1 MKMSQYLDESKVT
14 DLKNIDPAFVRC
26 DREMVRLLHGGIGIA
41 TESGEILDQ
50 LKKHIYYG
58 KPLDRVNL
66 KEEIGDV
73 LWYCALLLREL
84 DSSFE
89 EVAETNIKKLRARF
103 GDQFSEY
110 DAQHRDLVKERSIL
124 ENTL

>member
-1 MKMSQYLDESKVT
+1 MEMSQYLNESNVT

-26 DREMVRLLHGGIGIA
+26 DRDMVRLLHGGIGIA

-58 KPLDRVNL
+58 KPLDKVNL

-84 DSSFE
+84 DSTFE
-89 EVAETNIKKLRARF
+89 EVAETNINKLRARF
-103 GDQFSEY
+103 GDKFSEY

>member
-1 MKMSQYLDESKVT
+1 MEMSQYLNESKIT

-26 DREMVRLLHGGIGIA
+26 DRDMVRLLHGGIGIA

-58 KPLDRVNL
+58 KPLDKVNL

-84 DSSFE
+84 DSTFE
-89 EVAETNIKKLRARF
+89 EVAETNINKLRARF
-103 GDQFSEY
+103 GDKFSEY